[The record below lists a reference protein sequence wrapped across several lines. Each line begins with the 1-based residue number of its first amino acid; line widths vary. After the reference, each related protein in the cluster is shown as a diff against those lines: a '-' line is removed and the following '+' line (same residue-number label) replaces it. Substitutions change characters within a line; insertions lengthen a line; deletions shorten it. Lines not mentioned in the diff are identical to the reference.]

1 MLVEI
6 DVVSEFRTWR
16 AHQGVQLPAQLG
28 TVLVEWEV
36 VDVVAEGIL
45 QLVANRRD
53 AEDDVGGRNGAGDCD
68 PLKFVIQLEWE
79 QINVEE
85 NDLGDQDVVS
95 DGEGGSK
102 DTFRVASGVCHA
114 GKGVHYG
121 GEYSMASEEDCY
133 LLN

>member
-6 DVVSEFRTWR
+6 DMVSEFRTWR
-16 AHQGVQLPAQLG
+16 AHQGIQLPAQLG
-28 TVLVEWEV
+28 TILVEWEV

-68 PLKFVIQLEWE
+68 PLKFGVQLEWE
-79 QINVEE
+79 QKNVEE

-95 DGEGGSK
+95 DREGGGK
-102 DTFRVASGVCHA
+102 DTFRVAGGVCHA
-114 GKGVHYG
+114 GKGVHCRG
-121 GEYSMASEEDCY
+121 
-133 LLN
+133 